1 MLNSFRNFSKSIW
14 AKAVMI
20 IIIIAFVTW
29 GMGGVFSGGNKN
41 TLAKINNINI
51 STQDF
56 IDHKNLLQISDD
68 MIRDNIDKSVIE
80 QILNDL
86 INKKLLSM
94 EIEEL
99 KINISDSSLA
109 KILKKNKNFLDMNN
123 KFSRVK
129 YEKYLLTNNISAN
142 YYENK
147 LKENELQK
155 ILFNYIGGG
164 IISPKFLIN
173 ETFNNQNKIITAD
186 LVKLQKIYDK
196 KILITKNKIREYMKW
211 DSIFIEI
218 NLNSGSDFFECFTCD
233 FTHDYIDIN
242 ADYKNST

>member
-1 MLNSFRNFSKSIW
+1 
-14 AKAVMI
+14 
-20 IIIIAFVTW
+20 
-29 GMGGVFSGGNKN
+29 
-41 TLAKINNINI
+41 
-51 STQDF
+51 
-56 IDHKNLLQISDD
+56 
-68 MIRDNIDKSVIE
+68 
-80 QILNDL
+80 
-86 INKKLLSM
+86 M

-196 KILITKNKIREYMKW
+196 KILITKNKIRKYIYKNKEKLKIKKI
-211 DSIFIEI
+211 SINIAKI
-218 NLNSGSDFFECFTCD
+218 DPQNLNIGE
-233 FTHDYIDIN
+233 
-242 ADYKNST
+242 